1 MLVHIGT
8 SFWLLSVVA
17 AATLQLTAPGSG
29 VVAVFAGFWLVVG
42 GTMLIAR
49 ISNSTSVLMLLR
61 GCVKYL
67 RSPRTEG
74 EGGKGELRW
83 FYEAASLFRYGNI
96 RPAEEAAQRIPD
108 PFLRRGTQLVL
119 DGFPREQVTI
129 ALQRQ
134 IADDRDQFRRPVDL
148 LLSMS
153 GYAPTLGMLGTLL
166 GLVQMLFGLSAGNLE
181 TVGASMGFGM
191 LTTVYGL
198 VLANL
203 VFKPLANKLEQTGRD
218 RIAQTMTHLQ
228 AITMLHDREHSVVIR
243 EVMGTKR
250 PRWTNGATA
259 MPLAPAVSR

>member
-1 MLVHIGT
+1 MSALIGT
-8 SFWLLSVVA
+8 ILWLASVVA
-17 AATLQLTAPGSG
+17 AATLQLLKPGSG
-29 VVAVFAGFWLVVG
+29 AIAVLAGFWLVVG
-42 GTMLIAR
+42 GTMLVAR
-49 ISNSTSVLMLLR
+49 ISNSDSVLMLL
-61 GCVKYL
+61 GHSVKNV
-67 RSPRTEG
+67 RSPCFTG
-74 EGGKGELRW
+74 ASGKGELNW
-83 FYEAASLFRYGNI
+83 FYEAASLFRHGNI

-134 IADDRDQFRRPVDL
+134 IATDRDQFRRPVDL
-148 LLSMS
+148 LHSMS

-243 EVMGTKR
+243 EVMGTKHSLS
-250 PRWTNGATA
+250 TDGTVE
-259 MPLAPAVSR
+259 MLSVPAISR